1 MVGNVPFFKFLFMPF
16 IGKASV
22 KQSLVKYSEHT
33 ANFPTVL
40 KSFRWMDTNLFHFNL
55 TLPESGEFI
64 VLYVST
70 VLNNTTSTRH
80 TFALSQKSE
89 ERTSKSF
96 QKYLV
101 LHAKLATFVCLVFL
115 RWCFYV
121 TSRPNFFKYYSRS
134 FFESSNGGKTFTKIA
149 VQINTLPDHIWTP
162 NLAR

>member
-1 MVGNVPFFKFLFMPF
+1 
-16 IGKASV
+16 
-22 KQSLVKYSEHT
+22 
-33 ANFPTVL
+33 
-40 KSFRWMDTNLFHFNL
+40 MDTNLFHFNL

-101 LHAKLATFVCLVFL
+101 LHAKLTTFVYLVL
-115 RWCFYV
+115 
-121 TSRPNFFKYYSRS
+121 SR
-134 FFESSNGGKTFTKIA
+134 
-149 VQINTLPDHIWTP
+149 
-162 NLAR
+162 